1 MTKHFRNIMI
11 NRKGVELSINT
22 IILLILAIIAFII
35 MLLILTG
42 NMKGIMASISAKV
55 KQVLGLWNAT
65 KVP

>member
-1 MTKHFRNIMI
+1 MNK
-11 NRKGVELSINT
+11 KGVELSINT

-42 NMKGIMASISAKV
+42 NMKGIMASISTKV